1 MYAQLGTTEFSGAK
15 SFVSFSSDEEA
26 IIVELA
32 VIGRRAR
39 LQGAGIGLR
48 NINLSLFLH
57 QEYCSV
63 ADEIAKLRNS
73 KNTFEVLPLLWGNGI
88 VEGNFVI
95 MSLGETKTYMDDIGN
110 TISATIS
117 VELKEY
123 YNDDKLNGKQ
133 VEAQKKAFAVGNKNP
148 PAKSKRAN
156 PVACEKRVSQLNSG
170 IRANAGALNLY
181 IQGYTN
187 LAGRNAAVLFVLNR
201 ITEDT
206 QKVYNE
212 AISPSSCANS
222 VPLLSNHAK
231 DVITKAG
238 VLAADIKQN
247 QTQYANIFFP
257 PNLLSMKA
265 HHVDLQKAIQVMDS
279 ALIVSP
285 LIKGAITIK

>member
-1 MYAQLGTTEFSGAK
+1 MYSQLGTTQFSGAK

-32 VIGRRAR
+32 IIGRRAR
-39 LQGAGIGLR
+39 LQGAAIGLR

-63 ADEIAKLRNS
+63 TDEIAKLRKS

-88 VEGNFVI
+88 VEGDFVI
-95 MSLGETKTYMDDIGN
+95 VSLGETKTFQDAIGN

-117 VELKEY
+117 VVLKEY
-123 YNDDKLNGKQ
+123 EDEDKLNGKQ
-133 VEAQKKAFAVGNKNP
+133 VDAQKNAFAVGNKNP
-148 PAKSKRAN
+148 PTKSKRSN

-170 IRANAGALNLY
+170 IRSNAGALNSY

-187 LAGRNAAVLFVLNR
+187 LAGRNAAILFVLNR

-212 AISPSSCANS
+212 SVSPSSCANS

-231 DVITKAG
+231 DVIAKAG
-238 VLAADIKQN
+238 VLRADIKQN
-247 QTQYANIFFP
+247 QTQYANVFFP
-257 PNLLSMKA
+257 PNLLPMKA
-265 HHVDLQKAIQVMDS
+265 HHTDLQKAIQVMDS
-279 ALIVSP
+279 ALTASP